1 MVSMKILTKDT
12 WQIIRQNWKNILL
25 FELLYRG
32 ITTSVY
38 MRLVSRGIRLALR
51 AAGYSY
57 LTPANIGNFLIR
69 PVTLLIFA
77 AVAFVGILI
86 LSLETAGLITAFQ
99 GSAYYQKLTPLHILW
114 GGLQKLK
121 DEMIKCNWRLPLF
134 LTVQYLL
141 IHLPFIMRTIVRYK
155 PANFIFQELKKQ
167 PVAVAFLVVLLI
179 FGILAV
185 IPRSLTAYGC
195 MIEQKHF
202 HSGVVRSW
210 QMTHKRK
217 WKISSLAMFW
227 ELAVILLAVAVY
239 AASVCA
245 AALCVVRFSRQ
256 NLAMAVLL
264 SSADR
269 LETGI
274 IYLASMLA
282 TVAVYAA
289 LSVAYYQYGNRRFHT
304 ERWDF
309 GYPARGS
316 MNRRTMAVILTAV
329 VGVGLFY
336 IYDLV
341 RNGSELSEELLIE
354 TEITA
359 HRGSSRTAPENTIPA
374 IEAAV
379 EEMADSVEIDV
390 QMTADGVVVLGHDAS
405 LKRVAG
411 VNRSIASMTFEE
423 LEKLDVGSWFSSEYA
438 GTRIPSLSEV
448 LELCSQKTSL
458 NIEIKYV
465 GKNSELPEKTAEMVR
480 EYGMENQCVIT
491 STNLSYLKRVKEAL
505 PEIRTG
511 YIISAAY
518 GNFYSSEDVDFIS
531 IRSGFVTSALMQNA
545 HEQGKAVYAWTVN
558 TKSELERLTLLGVDG
573 IITDR
578 PVLARE
584 IVYREEAT
592 ESLFEYL
599 KLVLR

>member
-1 MVSMKILTKDT
+1 MKILTKDT

-32 ITTSVY
+32 ITTPVY
-38 MRLVSRGIRLALR
+38 MRLVSRGIRLALQ

>member
-1 MVSMKILTKDT
+1 MKILTKDT

-32 ITTSVY
+32 ITTPVY

-57 LTPANIGNFLIR
+57 LTPANIGNFLIQ
-69 PVTLLIFA
+69 PVTLLAFA
-77 AVAFVGILI
+77 AAAFVGILI
-86 LSLETAGLITAFQ
+86 LSLETAGLVTAFQ

-114 GGLQKLK
+114 GGLQKMK
-121 DEMIKCNWRLPLF
+121 DEMEKRSWQLPLF
-134 LTVQYLL
+134 LAAQYLL
-141 IHLPFIMRTIVRYK
+141 IHLPFILRTIVRYK

-167 PVAVAFLVVLLI
+167 PVAVTFLIILLI

-185 IPRSLTAYGC
+185 IPRSLTVYGC

-217 WKISSLAMFW
+217 WRIASLAMFW
-227 ELAVILLAVAVY
+227 ELAVILLASAVY
-239 AASVCA
+239 AVSVCVA
-245 AALCVVRFSRQ
+245 AVCVVYFSRQ
-256 NLAMAVLL
+256 SLAMAVLL
-264 SSADR
+264 SAADR

-282 TVAVYAA
+282 FVMVFAA
-289 LSVAYYQYGNRRFHT
+289 LSVAYYQYGNRRFHAD
-304 ERWDF
+304 RWDF

-316 MNRRTMAVILTAV
+316 INRKTMAMVLAALLS
-329 VGVGLFY
+329 VGLFY

-359 HRGSSRTAPENTIPA
+359 HRGSSVTAPENTIPA
-374 IEAAV
+374 IEKAM

-390 QMTADGVVVLGHDAS
+390 QMTSDGVIVLGHDAS

-411 VNRSIASMTFEE
+411 VNRSIASMTFAQ
-423 LEKLDVGSWFSSEYA
+423 LEQLDVGSWFSKSYE
-438 GTRIPSLSEV
+438 GTRIPALSEV
-448 LELCSQKTSL
+448 LELCSQKIGL

-465 GKNSELPEKTAEMVR
+465 GKNSELPEKTAEMIKA
-480 EYGMENQCVIT
+480 YGMENQCVVT
-491 STNLSYLKRVKEAL
+491 STNLPYLRRVKAVL
-505 PEIRTG
+505 PEVRTG

-518 GNFYSSEDVDFIS
+518 GNFYSSEDIDFIS

-558 TKSELERLTLLGVDG
+558 SKSELERLTLLGVDG

>member
-1 MVSMKILTKDT
+1 MKILTKDT

-558 TKSELERLTLLGVDG
+558 SKSELERLTLLGVDG

>member
-1 MVSMKILTKDT
+1 MKILTKDT

-32 ITTSVY
+32 ITTPVY

-57 LTPANIGNFLIR
+57 LTPANIGNFLIQ
-69 PVTLLIFA
+69 PVTLLAFA
-77 AVAFVGILI
+77 AAAFVGILI
-86 LSLETAGLITAFQ
+86 LSLETAGLVTAFQ

-114 GGLQKLK
+114 GGLQKMK
-121 DEMIKCNWRLPLF
+121 DEMEKRNWQLPLF
-134 LTVQYLL
+134 LAAQYLL
-141 IHLPFIMRTIVRYK
+141 IHLPFILRTIVRYK

-167 PVAVAFLVVLLI
+167 PVAVTFLIILLI

-185 IPRSLTAYGC
+185 IPRSLTVYGC

-217 WKISSLAMFW
+217 WRIASLAMFW
-227 ELAVILLAVAVY
+227 ELAVILLASAVY
-239 AASVCA
+239 AVSVCVA
-245 AALCVVRFSRQ
+245 AVCVVYFSRQ
-256 NLAMAVLL
+256 SLAMAVLL
-264 SSADR
+264 SAADR

-274 IYLASMLA
+274 IYLASML
-282 TVAVYAA
+282 TFVMVFAA
-289 LSVAYYQYGNRRFHT
+289 LSVAYYQYGNRRFHA

-316 MNRRTMAVILTAV
+316 INRKTMAVVLAALL
-329 VGVGLFY
+329 GVGLFY

-359 HRGSSRTAPENTIPA
+359 HRGSSVTAPENTIPA
-374 IEAAV
+374 IEKAM

-390 QMTADGVVVLGHDAS
+390 QMTSDGVIVLGHDAS

-411 VNRSIASMTFEE
+411 VNRSIASMTFAQ
-423 LEKLDVGSWFSSEYA
+423 LEQLDVGSWFSKSYE
-438 GTRIPSLSEV
+438 GTRIPALSEV
-448 LELCSQKTSL
+448 LELCSQKIGL

-465 GKNSELPEKTAEMVR
+465 GKNSELPEKTAEMIKA
-480 EYGMENQCVIT
+480 YGMENQCVVT
-491 STNLSYLKRVKEAL
+491 STNLPYLRRVKAVL
-505 PEIRTG
+505 PEVRTG

-558 TKSELERLTLLGVDG
+558 SKSELERLTLLGVDG

>member
-1 MVSMKILTKDT
+1 MKILTKDT

-77 AVAFVGILI
+77 AMAFVGILI

-480 EYGMENQCVIT
+480 KYGMENQCVIT

>member
-1 MVSMKILTKDT
+1 MKILTKDT

-25 FELLYRG
+25 FEFLYRG
-32 ITTSVY
+32 ITTPVY

-57 LTPANIGNFLIR
+57 LTPANIGNFLIQ
-69 PVTLLIFA
+69 PVTLLAFA
-77 AVAFVGILI
+77 AAAFVGILI
-86 LSLETAGLITAFQ
+86 LSLETAGLVTAFQ

-114 GGLQKLK
+114 GGLQKMK
-121 DEMIKCNWRLPLF
+121 DEMEKRNWQLPLF
-134 LTVQYLL
+134 LAAQYLL
-141 IHLPFIMRTIVRYK
+141 IHLPFILRTIVRYK

-167 PVAVAFLVVLLI
+167 PVAVTFLIILLI

-185 IPRSLTAYGC
+185 IPRSLTVYGC

-217 WKISSLAMFW
+217 WRIASLAMFW
-227 ELAVILLAVAVY
+227 ELAVILLASAVY
-239 AASVCA
+239 AVSVCVA
-245 AALCVVRFSRQ
+245 AVCVVYFSRQ
-256 NLAMAVLL
+256 SLAMAVLL
-264 SSADR
+264 SAADR
-269 LETGI
+269 LETVI
-274 IYLASMLA
+274 IYLASML
-282 TVAVYAA
+282 TFVMVFAA
-289 LSVAYYQYGNRRFHT
+289 LSVAYYQYGNRRFHA

-316 MNRRTMAVILTAV
+316 INRKTMAVVLAALL
-329 VGVGLFY
+329 GVGLFY

-359 HRGSSRTAPENTIPA
+359 HRGSSVTAPENTIPA
-374 IEAAV
+374 IEKAM

-390 QMTADGVVVLGHDAS
+390 QMTSDGVIVLGHDAS

-411 VNRSIASMTFEE
+411 VNRSIASMTFAQ
-423 LEKLDVGSWFSSEYA
+423 LEQLDVGSWFSKSYE
-438 GTRIPSLSEV
+438 GTRIPALSEV
-448 LELCSQKTSL
+448 LELCSQKIGL

-465 GKNSELPEKTAEMVR
+465 GKNSELPEKTAEMIKA
-480 EYGMENQCVIT
+480 YGMENQCVVT
-491 STNLSYLKRVKEAL
+491 STNLPYLRRVKAVL
-505 PEIRTG
+505 PEVRTG

-518 GNFYSSEDVDFIS
+518 GNFYSSEDIDFIS

-558 TKSELERLTLLGVDG
+558 SKSELERLTLLGVDG

>member
-1 MVSMKILTKDT
+1 MKILTKDT

-359 HRGSSRTAPENTIPA
+359 HRGSSVTAPENTIPA
-374 IEAAV
+374 IEKAM

-390 QMTADGVVVLGHDAS
+390 QMTSDGVIVLGHDAS

-411 VNRSIASMTFEE
+411 VNRSIASMTFAQ
-423 LEKLDVGSWFSSEYA
+423 LEQLDVGSWFSKSYE
-438 GTRIPSLSEV
+438 GTRIPALSEV
-448 LELCSQKTSL
+448 LELCSQKIGL

-465 GKNSELPEKTAEMVR
+465 GKNSELPEKTAEMIKA
-480 EYGMENQCVIT
+480 YGMENQCVVT
-491 STNLSYLKRVKEAL
+491 STNLPYLRRVKAVL
-505 PEIRTG
+505 PEVRTG

-518 GNFYSSEDVDFIS
+518 GNFYSSEDIDFIS

-558 TKSELERLTLLGVDG
+558 SKSELERLTLLGVDG

>member
-1 MVSMKILTKDT
+1 MKILTKDT

-32 ITTSVY
+32 ITTPVY

-57 LTPANIGNFLIR
+57 LTPANIGNFLIQ
-69 PVTLLIFA
+69 PVTLLAFA
-77 AVAFVGILI
+77 AAAFVGILI
-86 LSLETAGLITAFQ
+86 LSLETAGLVTAFQ

-114 GGLQKLK
+114 GGLQKMK
-121 DEMIKCNWRLPLF
+121 DEMEKRNWQLPLF
-134 LTVQYLL
+134 LAAQYLL
-141 IHLPFIMRTIVRYK
+141 IHLPFILRTIVRYK

-167 PVAVAFLVVLLI
+167 PVAVTFLIILLI

-185 IPRSLTAYGC
+185 IPRSLTVYGC

-217 WKISSLAMFW
+217 WRIASLAMFW
-227 ELAVILLAVAVY
+227 ELAVILLASAVY
-239 AASVCA
+239 AVSVCVA
-245 AALCVVRFSRQ
+245 AVCVVYFSRQ
-256 NLAMAVLL
+256 SLAMAVLL
-264 SSADR
+264 SAADR

-282 TVAVYAA
+282 FVLVFAA
-289 LSVAYYQYGNRRFHT
+289 LSVAYYQYGNRRFHA

-316 MNRRTMAVILTAV
+316 INRKTLAV
-329 VGVGLFY
+329 VLAALLGVGLFY

-359 HRGSSRTAPENTIPA
+359 HRGSSVTAPENTIPA
-374 IEAAV
+374 IEKAM

-390 QMTADGVVVLGHDAS
+390 QMTSDGVIVLGHDAS

-411 VNRSIASMTFEE
+411 VNRSIASMTFAQ
-423 LEKLDVGSWFSSEYA
+423 LQQLDVGSWFSKSYE
-438 GTRIPSLSEV
+438 GTRIPALSEV
-448 LELCSQKTSL
+448 LELCSQKIGL

-465 GKNSELPEKTAEMVR
+465 GKNSDLPEKTAEMIKA
-480 EYGMENQCVIT
+480 YGMENQCVVT
-491 STNLSYLKRVKEAL
+491 STNLPYLRRVKEVL
-505 PEIRTG
+505 PEVRTG

-558 TKSELERLTLLGVDG
+558 SKSELERLTLLGVDG

>member
-1 MVSMKILTKDT
+1 MKILTKDT

-32 ITTSVY
+32 ITTPVY

-57 LTPANIGNFLIR
+57 LTPANIGNFLIQ
-69 PVTLLIFA
+69 PVTLLAFA
-77 AVAFVGILI
+77 AAAFVGILI
-86 LSLETAGLITAFQ
+86 LSLETAGLVTAFQ

-114 GGLQKLK
+114 GGLQKMK
-121 DEMIKCNWRLPLF
+121 DEMEKRNWQLPLF
-134 LTVQYLL
+134 LAAQYLL
-141 IHLPFIMRTIVRYK
+141 IHLPFILRTIVRYK

-167 PVAVAFLVVLLI
+167 PVAVTFLIILLI

-185 IPRSLTAYGC
+185 IPRSLTVYGC

-217 WKISSLAMFW
+217 WRIASLAMFW
-227 ELAVILLAVAVY
+227 ELAVILLASAVY
-239 AASVCA
+239 AVSVCVA
-245 AALCVVRFSRQ
+245 AVCVVYFSRQ
-256 NLAMAVLL
+256 SLAMAVLL
-264 SSADR
+264 SAADR

-282 TVAVYAA
+282 FVMVFAA
-289 LSVAYYQYGNRRFHT
+289 LSVAYYQYGNRRFHAD
-304 ERWDF
+304 RWDF

-316 MNRRTMAVILTAV
+316 INRKTMAMVLAV
-329 VGVGLFY
+329 LLGVGLFY

-359 HRGSSRTAPENTIPA
+359 HRGSSVSAPENTIPA
-374 IEAAV
+374 IEKAM

-390 QMTADGVVVLGHDAS
+390 QMTSDGVIVLGHDAS

-411 VNRSIASMTFEE
+411 VNRSIASMTFAQ
-423 LEKLDVGSWFSSEYA
+423 LEQLDVGSWFSKSYE
-438 GTRIPSLSEV
+438 GTRIPALSEV
-448 LELCSQKTSL
+448 LELCSQKIGL

-465 GKNSELPEKTAEMVR
+465 GKNSELPEKTAEMIKA
-480 EYGMENQCVIT
+480 YGMENQCVVT
-491 STNLSYLKRVKEAL
+491 STNLPYLRRVKAVL
-505 PEIRTG
+505 PEVRTG

-558 TKSELERLTLLGVDG
+558 SKSELERLTLLGVDG

>member
-1 MVSMKILTKDT
+1 MKILTKDT

-32 ITTSVY
+32 ITTPVY

-57 LTPANIGNFLIR
+57 LTPANIGNFLIQ
-69 PVTLLIFA
+69 PVTLLAFA
-77 AVAFVGILI
+77 VAAFVGILI
-86 LSLETAGLITAFQ
+86 LSLETAGLVTAFQ

-114 GGLQKLK
+114 GGLQKMK
-121 DEMIKCNWRLPLF
+121 DEMEKRNWQLPLF
-134 LTVQYLL
+134 LAAQYLL
-141 IHLPFIMRTIVRYK
+141 IHLPFILRTIVRYK

-167 PVAVAFLVVLLI
+167 PVAVTFLIILLI
-179 FGILAV
+179 FGILAM
-185 IPRSLTAYGC
+185 IPRSLTVYGC

-217 WKISSLAMFW
+217 WRIASLAMFW
-227 ELAVILLAVAVY
+227 ELAVILLASAVY
-239 AASVCA
+239 AVSVCVA
-245 AALCVVRFSRQ
+245 AVCVVYFSRQ
-256 NLAMAVLL
+256 SLAMAVLL
-264 SSADR
+264 SAADR

-274 IYLASMLA
+274 IYLASML
-282 TVAVYAA
+282 TFVMVFAA
-289 LSVAYYQYGNRRFHT
+289 LSVAYYQYGNRRFHA

-316 MNRRTMAVILTAV
+316 INRKTMAMVLAALLS
-329 VGVGLFY
+329 VGLFY

-359 HRGSSRTAPENTIPA
+359 HRGSSVTAPENTIPA
-374 IEAAV
+374 IEKAM

-390 QMTADGVVVLGHDAS
+390 QMTSDGVIVLGHDAS

-411 VNRSIASMTFEE
+411 VNRSIASMTFAQ
-423 LEKLDVGSWFSSEYA
+423 LEQLDVGSWFSKSYE
-438 GTRIPSLSEV
+438 GTRIPALSEV
-448 LELCSQKTSL
+448 LELCSQKIGL

-465 GKNSELPEKTAEMVR
+465 GKNSELPEKTAEMIKA
-480 EYGMENQCVIT
+480 YGMENQCVVT
-491 STNLSYLKRVKEAL
+491 STNLPYLRRVKAVL
-505 PEIRTG
+505 PEVRTG

-518 GNFYSSEDVDFIS
+518 GNFYSSEDIDFIS

-558 TKSELERLTLLGVDG
+558 SKSELERLTLLGVDG

>member
-1 MVSMKILTKDT
+1 MKILTKDT

-32 ITTSVY
+32 ITTPVY
-38 MRLVSRGIRLALR
+38 VRLVSRGIRLALR

-57 LTPANIGNFLIR
+57 LTPANIGNFLIQ
-69 PVTLLIFA
+69 PVTLLAFA
-77 AVAFVGILI
+77 AAAFVGILI
-86 LSLETAGLITAFQ
+86 LSLETAGLVTAFQ

-114 GGLQKLK
+114 GGLQKMK
-121 DEMIKCNWRLPLF
+121 DEMEKRNWQLPLF
-134 LTVQYLL
+134 LAAQYLL
-141 IHLPFIMRTIVRYK
+141 IHLPFILRTIVRYK

-167 PVAVAFLVVLLI
+167 PVAVTFLIILLI

-185 IPRSLTAYGC
+185 IPRSLTVYGC

-217 WKISSLAMFW
+217 WRIASLAMFW
-227 ELAVILLAVAVY
+227 ELAVILLASAVY
-239 AASVCA
+239 AVSVCVA
-245 AALCVVRFSRQ
+245 AVCVVYFSRQ
-256 NLAMAVLL
+256 SLAMAVLL
-264 SSADR
+264 SAADR

-282 TVAVYAA
+282 FVMVFAA
-289 LSVAYYQYGNRRFHT
+289 LSVAYYQYGNRRFHAD
-304 ERWDF
+304 RWDF

-316 MNRRTMAVILTAV
+316 INRKTMAMVLAALLS
-329 VGVGLFY
+329 VGLFY

-359 HRGSSRTAPENTIPA
+359 HRGSSVTAPENTIPA
-374 IEAAV
+374 IEKAM

-390 QMTADGVVVLGHDAS
+390 QMTSDGVIVLGHDAS

-411 VNRSIASMTFEE
+411 VNRSIASMTFAQ
-423 LEKLDVGSWFSSEYA
+423 LEQLDVGSWFSKSYE
-438 GTRIPSLSEV
+438 GTRIPALSEV
-448 LELCSQKTSL
+448 LELCSQKIGL

-465 GKNSELPEKTAEMVR
+465 GKNSELPEKTAEMIKA
-480 EYGMENQCVIT
+480 YGMENQCVVT
-491 STNLSYLKRVKEAL
+491 STNLPYLRRVKAVL
-505 PEIRTG
+505 PEVRTG

-518 GNFYSSEDVDFIS
+518 GNFYSSEDIDFIS

-558 TKSELERLTLLGVDG
+558 SKSELERLTLLGVDG

>member
-1 MVSMKILTKDT
+1 MKILTKDT

-32 ITTSVY
+32 ITTPVY

-57 LTPANIGNFLIR
+57 LTPANIGNFLIQ
-69 PVTLLIFA
+69 PVTLLAFA
-77 AVAFVGILI
+77 AAAFVGILI
-86 LSLETAGLITAFQ
+86 LSLETAGLVTAFQ

-114 GGLQKLK
+114 GGLQKMK
-121 DEMIKCNWRLPLF
+121 DEMEKRNWQLPLF
-134 LTVQYLL
+134 LAAQYLL
-141 IHLPFIMRTIVRYK
+141 IHLPCILRTIVRYK

-167 PVAVAFLVVLLI
+167 PVAVTFLIILLI

-185 IPRSLTAYGC
+185 IPRSLTVYGC

-217 WKISSLAMFW
+217 WRIASLAMFW
-227 ELAVILLAVAVY
+227 ELAVILLASAVY
-239 AASVCA
+239 AVSVCVA
-245 AALCVVRFSRQ
+245 AVCVVYFSRQ
-256 NLAMAVLL
+256 SLAMAVLL
-264 SSADR
+264 SAADR

-274 IYLASMLA
+274 IYLASML
-282 TVAVYAA
+282 TFVMVFAA
-289 LSVAYYQYGNRRFHT
+289 LSVAYYQYGNRRFHA

-316 MNRRTMAVILTAV
+316 INRKTMAVVLSALL
-329 VGVGLFY
+329 GVGLFY

-359 HRGSSRTAPENTIPA
+359 HRGSSVTAPENTIPA
-374 IEAAV
+374 IEKAM

-390 QMTADGVVVLGHDAS
+390 QMTSDGVIVLGHDAS

-411 VNRSIASMTFEE
+411 VNRSIASMTFAQ
-423 LEKLDVGSWFSSEYA
+423 LEQLDVGSWFSKSYE
-438 GTRIPSLSEV
+438 GTRIPALSEV
-448 LELCSQKTSL
+448 LELCSQKIGL

-465 GKNSELPEKTAEMVR
+465 GKNSELPEKTAEMIKA
-480 EYGMENQCVIT
+480 YGMENQCVVT
-491 STNLSYLKRVKEAL
+491 STNLPYLRRVKAVL
-505 PEIRTG
+505 PEVRTG

-518 GNFYSSEDVDFIS
+518 GNFYSSEDIDFIS

-558 TKSELERLTLLGVDG
+558 SKSELERLTLLGVDG

>member
-1 MVSMKILTKDT
+1 MKILTKDT

-32 ITTSVY
+32 ITTPVY

-57 LTPANIGNFLIR
+57 LTPANIGNFLIQ
-69 PVTLLIFA
+69 PVTLLAFA
-77 AVAFVGILI
+77 AAAFVGILI
-86 LSLETAGLITAFQ
+86 LSLETAGLVTAFQ

-114 GGLQKLK
+114 GGLQKMK
-121 DEMIKCNWRLPLF
+121 DEMEKRNWQLPLF
-134 LTVQYLL
+134 LAAQYLL
-141 IHLPFIMRTIVRYK
+141 IHLPFILRTIVRYK

-167 PVAVAFLVVLLI
+167 PVAVTFLIILLI

-185 IPRSLTAYGC
+185 IPRSLTVYGC

-217 WKISSLAMFW
+217 WRIASLAMFW
-227 ELAVILLAVAVY
+227 ELAVILLASAVY
-239 AASVCA
+239 AVSVCVA
-245 AALCVVRFSRQ
+245 AVYVVYFSRQ
-256 NLAMAVLL
+256 SLAMAVLL
-264 SSADR
+264 SAADR

-282 TVAVYAA
+282 FVMVFAA
-289 LSVAYYQYGNRRFHT
+289 LSVAYYQYGNRRFHAD
-304 ERWDF
+304 RWDF

-316 MNRRTMAVILTAV
+316 INRKTMAMVLAALLS
-329 VGVGLFY
+329 VGLFY

-359 HRGSSRTAPENTIPA
+359 HRGSSVTAPENTIPA
-374 IEAAV
+374 IEKAM

-390 QMTADGVVVLGHDAS
+390 QMTSDGVIVLGHDAS

-411 VNRSIASMTFEE
+411 VNRSIASMTFAQ
-423 LEKLDVGSWFSSEYA
+423 LEQLDVGSWFSKSYE
-438 GTRIPSLSEV
+438 GTRIPALSEV
-448 LELCSQKTSL
+448 LELCSQKIGL

-465 GKNSELPEKTAEMVR
+465 GKNSELPEKTAEMIKA
-480 EYGMENQCVIT
+480 YGMENQCVVT
-491 STNLSYLKRVKEAL
+491 STNLPYLRRVKAVL
-505 PEIRTG
+505 PEVRTG

-518 GNFYSSEDVDFIS
+518 GNFYSSEDIDFIS

-558 TKSELERLTLLGVDG
+558 SKSELERLTLLGVDG

>member
-1 MVSMKILTKDT
+1 MKILTKDT

-518 GNFYSSEDVDFIS
+518 GNVYSSEDVDFIS

>member
-1 MVSMKILTKDT
+1 MKILTKDT

-32 ITTSVY
+32 ITTPVY
-38 MRLVSRGIRLALR
+38 MRLVSRGIRLALK

-491 STNLSYLKRVKEAL
+491 STNLSYLKRVKEVL

-518 GNFYSSEDVDFIS
+518 GNFYSNEDVDFIS

-578 PVLARE
+578 PVLVRE

-592 ESLFEYL
+592 ESLLEYL

>member
-1 MVSMKILTKDT
+1 MKILTKDT
-12 WQIIRQNWKNILL
+12 WQIIRQNWKNSLL

>member
-1 MVSMKILTKDT
+1 MKILTKDT

-32 ITTSVY
+32 ITTPVY

-57 LTPANIGNFLIR
+57 LTPANIGNFLIQ
-69 PVTLLIFA
+69 PVTLLAFA
-77 AVAFVGILI
+77 AAAFVGILI
-86 LSLETAGLITAFQ
+86 LSLETAGLVTAFQ

-114 GGLQKLK
+114 GGLQKMK
-121 DEMIKCNWRLPLF
+121 DEMEKRNWQLPLF
-134 LTVQYLL
+134 LAAQYLL
-141 IHLPFIMRTIVRYK
+141 IHLPFILRTIVRYK

-167 PVAVAFLVVLLI
+167 PVAVTFLIILLI
-179 FGILAV
+179 FEILAV
-185 IPRSLTAYGC
+185 IPRSLTVYGC

-217 WKISSLAMFW
+217 WRIASLAMFW
-227 ELAVILLAVAVY
+227 ELAVILLASAVY
-239 AASVCA
+239 AVSVCVA
-245 AALCVVRFSRQ
+245 AVCVVYFSGQ
-256 NLAMAVLL
+256 SLAMAVLL
-264 SSADR
+264 SAADR

-274 IYLASMLA
+274 IYLASML
-282 TVAVYAA
+282 TFVMVFAA
-289 LSVAYYQYGNRRFHT
+289 LSVAYYQYGNRRFHA

-316 MNRRTMAVILTAV
+316 INRKTMAVVLAALL
-329 VGVGLFY
+329 GVGLFY

-359 HRGSSRTAPENTIPA
+359 HRGSSVTAPENTIPA
-374 IEAAV
+374 IEKAM

-390 QMTADGVVVLGHDAS
+390 QMTSDGVIVLGHDAS

-411 VNRSIASMTFEE
+411 VNRSIASMTFAQ
-423 LEKLDVGSWFSSEYA
+423 LEQLDVGSWFSKSYE
-438 GTRIPSLSEV
+438 GTRIPALSEV
-448 LELCSQKTSL
+448 LELCSQKIGL

-465 GKNSELPEKTAEMVR
+465 GKNSELPEKTAEMIKA
-480 EYGMENQCVIT
+480 YGMENQCVVT
-491 STNLSYLKRVKEAL
+491 STNLPYLRRVKAVL
-505 PEIRTG
+505 PEVRTG

-558 TKSELERLTLLGVDG
+558 SKSELERLTLLGVDG

>member
-1 MVSMKILTKDT
+1 MKILTKDT

-32 ITTSVY
+32 ITTPVY

-51 AAGYSY
+51 AAGHSY

-69 PVTLLIFA
+69 PVTLLAFA
-77 AVAFVGILI
+77 AAAFVGILI

-114 GGLQKLK
+114 GGLQKMK
-121 DEMIKCNWRLPLF
+121 DEMEKRNWQLPLF
-134 LTVQYLL
+134 LAAQYLL
-141 IHLPFIMRTIVRYK
+141 IHLPFILRTIVRYK

-167 PVAVAFLVVLLI
+167 PVAVTFLIILLI

-185 IPRSLTAYGC
+185 IPRSLTVYGC

-217 WKISSLAMFW
+217 WRIASLAMFW
-227 ELAVILLAVAVY
+227 ELAVILLASAVY
-239 AASVCA
+239 AVSVCVA
-245 AALCVVRFSRQ
+245 AVCVVYFSRQ
-256 NLAMAVLL
+256 SLAMAVLL
-264 SSADR
+264 SAADR

-282 TVAVYAA
+282 FVMVFAA
-289 LSVAYYQYGNRRFHT
+289 LSVAYYQYGNRRFHAD
-304 ERWDF
+304 RWDF

-316 MNRRTMAVILTAV
+316 INRKTMAMVLAALLS
-329 VGVGLFY
+329 VGLFY

-359 HRGSSRTAPENTIPA
+359 HRGSSVTAPENTIPA
-374 IEAAV
+374 IEKAM

-390 QMTADGVVVLGHDAS
+390 QMTSDGVIVLGHDAS

-411 VNRSIASMTFEE
+411 VNRSIASMTFAQ
-423 LEKLDVGSWFSSEYA
+423 LEQLDVGSWFSKSYE
-438 GTRIPSLSEV
+438 GTRIPALSEV
-448 LELCSQKTSL
+448 LELCSQKIGL

-465 GKNSELPEKTAEMVR
+465 GKNSELPEKTAEMIKA
-480 EYGMENQCVIT
+480 YGMENQCVVT
-491 STNLSYLKRVKEAL
+491 STNLPYLRRVKAVL
-505 PEIRTG
+505 PEVRTG

-558 TKSELERLTLLGVDG
+558 SKSELERLTLLGVDG

>member
-1 MVSMKILTKDT
+1 MKILTKDT

-32 ITTSVY
+32 ITTPVY

-57 LTPANIGNFLIR
+57 LTPVNIGNFLIQ
-69 PVTLLIFA
+69 PVTLLAFA
-77 AVAFVGILI
+77 AAAFVGILI
-86 LSLETAGLITAFQ
+86 LSLETAGLVTAFQ

-458 NIEIKYV
+458 NIEIIYV

-491 STNLSYLKRVKEAL
+491 STNLSYLKRVKVAL

-545 HEQGKAVYAWTVN
+545 HEQGKAVYAWTAN

>member
-1 MVSMKILTKDT
+1 MKILTKDT

-99 GSAYYQKLTPLHILW
+99 GSAYYPKLTPLHIRW

-448 LELCSQKTSL
+448 LELCSQKISL

>member
-1 MVSMKILTKDT
+1 MKILTKDT

-86 LSLETAGLITAFQ
+86 LPLETAGLITAFQ

>member
-1 MVSMKILTKDT
+1 MKILTKDT

-32 ITTSVY
+32 ITTPVY
-38 MRLVSRGIRLALR
+38 MRLISRGIRLALR

-57 LTPANIGNFLIR
+57 LTPANIGNFLIQ
-69 PVTLLIFA
+69 PVTLLTFA
-77 AVAFVGILI
+77 ALAFVGILI
-86 LSLETAGLITAFQ
+86 LSLETAGLITVFQ

-114 GGLQKLK
+114 GGLQKMK
-121 DEMIKCNWRLPLF
+121 DETAKHNWQLPLF
-134 LTVQYLL
+134 LTAQYLL
-141 IHLPFIMRTIVRYK
+141 IQLPFILRTIVRYK

-167 PVAVAFLVVLLI
+167 PVAVTFLLILLI

-217 WKISSLAMFW
+217 WKITSLAMFW
-227 ELAVILLAVAVY
+227 ELAVVLLAVAVY
-239 AASVCA
+239 AASVCIA
-245 AALCVVRFSRQ
+245 AVCVVRFSRQ

-264 SSADR
+264 SAADR

-282 TVAVYAA
+282 SVAVFGA

-309 GYPARGS
+309 GYPAKGS
-316 MNRRTMAVILTAV
+316 VNRKTMAVVLAASV
-329 VGVGLFY
+329 CVGLFY

-359 HRGSSRTAPENTIPA
+359 HRGSSTTAPENTIPA
-374 IEAAV
+374 IEAAM

-390 QMTADGVVVLGHDAS
+390 QMTSDGVIVLGHDAS

-423 LEKLDVGSWFSSEYA
+423 LEQLDVGSWFSESYA
-438 GTRIPSLSEV
+438 GTRVPALSEV
-448 LELCSQKTSL
+448 LELCSQKIGL

-465 GKNSELPEKTAEMVR
+465 GKNSELPEKTAEMIKA
-480 EYGMENQCVIT
+480 YGMENQCVVT
-491 STNLSYLKRVKEAL
+491 STNLPYLRRVKEVL
-505 PEIRTG
+505 PEVRTG

-518 GNFYSSEDVDFIS
+518 GNFYSSDDVDFIS

>member
-1 MVSMKILTKDT
+1 MKILTKDT

-239 AASVCA
+239 AASVGA

>member
-1 MVSMKILTKDT
+1 MKILTKDT

-239 AASVCA
+239 ASSVCA

>member
-1 MVSMKILTKDT
+1 MKILTKDT

-282 TVAVYAA
+282 TVVVYAA

>member
-1 MVSMKILTKDT
+1 MKILTKDT

-57 LTPANIGNFLIR
+57 LTPANIGNFLIQ

-480 EYGMENQCVIT
+480 EYGMENQCMIT

>member
-1 MVSMKILTKDT
+1 MKILTKDT

-32 ITTSVY
+32 ITTPVY

-57 LTPANIGNFLIR
+57 LTPANIGNFLIQ
-69 PVTLLIFA
+69 PVTLLAFA
-77 AVAFVGILI
+77 AAAFVGILI
-86 LSLETAGLITAFQ
+86 LSLETAGLVTAFQ

-114 GGLQKLK
+114 GGLQKMK
-121 DEMIKCNWRLPLF
+121 DEMEKRNWQLPLF
-134 LTVQYLL
+134 LAAQYLL
-141 IHLPFIMRTIVRYK
+141 IHLPFILRTIVRYK
-155 PANFIFQELKKQ
+155 PADFIFQELKKQ
-167 PVAVAFLVVLLI
+167 PVAVTFLIILLI

-185 IPRSLTAYGC
+185 IPRSLTVYGC

-217 WKISSLAMFW
+217 WRIASLAMFW
-227 ELAVILLAVAVY
+227 ELAVILLASAVY
-239 AASVCA
+239 AVSVCVA
-245 AALCVVRFSRQ
+245 AVCVVYFSRQ
-256 NLAMAVLL
+256 SLAMAVLL
-264 SSADR
+264 SAADR

-274 IYLASMLA
+274 IYLASML
-282 TVAVYAA
+282 TFVMVFAA
-289 LSVAYYQYGNRRFHT
+289 LSVAYYQYGNRRFHA

-316 MNRRTMAVILTAV
+316 INRKTMAVVLAALL
-329 VGVGLFY
+329 GVGLFY

-359 HRGSSRTAPENTIPA
+359 HRGSSVTAPENTIPA
-374 IEAAV
+374 IEKAM

-390 QMTADGVVVLGHDAS
+390 QMTSDGVIVLGHDAS

-411 VNRSIASMTFEE
+411 VNRSIASMTFAQ
-423 LEKLDVGSWFSSEYA
+423 LEQLDVGSWFSKSYE
-438 GTRIPSLSEV
+438 GTRIPALSEV
-448 LELCSQKTSL
+448 LELCSQKIGL

-465 GKNSELPEKTAEMVR
+465 GKNSELPEKTAEMIKA
-480 EYGMENQCVIT
+480 YGMENQCVVT
-491 STNLSYLKRVKEAL
+491 STNLPYLRRVKAVL
-505 PEIRTG
+505 PEVRTG

-518 GNFYSSEDVDFIS
+518 GNFYSSEDIDFIS

-558 TKSELERLTLLGVDG
+558 SKSELERLTLLGVDG

>member
-1 MVSMKILTKDT
+1 MKILTKDT

-167 PVAVAFLVVLLI
+167 PVAVAFLVVLLK

>member
-1 MVSMKILTKDT
+1 MKILTKDT

-32 ITTSVY
+32 ITTPVY

-86 LSLETAGLITAFQ
+86 LSLETAGLITVFQ

-114 GGLQKLK
+114 GGLQKMK
-121 DEMIKCNWRLPLF
+121 DEMEKRNWQLPLF
-134 LTVQYLL
+134 LAAQYLL
-141 IHLPFIMRTIVRYK
+141 IHLPFILRTIVRYK

-167 PVAVAFLVVLLI
+167 PVAVTFLIILLI

-185 IPRSLTAYGC
+185 IPRSLTVYGC

-217 WKISSLAMFW
+217 WRIASLAMFW
-227 ELAVILLAVAVY
+227 ELAVILLASAVY
-239 AASVCA
+239 AVSVCVA
-245 AALCVVRFSRQ
+245 AVCVVYFSRQ
-256 NLAMAVLL
+256 SLAMAVLL
-264 SSADR
+264 SAADR

-274 IYLASMLA
+274 IYLASML
-282 TVAVYAA
+282 TFVMVFAA
-289 LSVAYYQYGNRRFHT
+289 LSVAYYQYGNRRFHA

-316 MNRRTMAVILTAV
+316 INRKTMAVVLAALL
-329 VGVGLFY
+329 GVGLFY

-359 HRGSSRTAPENTIPA
+359 HRGSSVTAPENTIPA
-374 IEAAV
+374 IEKAM

-390 QMTADGVVVLGHDAS
+390 QMTSDGVIVLGHDAS

-411 VNRSIASMTFEE
+411 VNRSIASMTFAQ
-423 LEKLDVGSWFSSEYA
+423 LEQLDVGSWFSKSYE
-438 GTRIPSLSEV
+438 GTRIPALSEV
-448 LELCSQKTSL
+448 LELCSQKIGL

-465 GKNSELPEKTAEMVR
+465 GKNSELPEKTAEMIKA
-480 EYGMENQCVIT
+480 YGMENQCVVT
-491 STNLSYLKRVKEAL
+491 STNLPYLRRVKAVL
-505 PEIRTG
+505 PEVRTG

-518 GNFYSSEDVDFIS
+518 GNFYSSEDIDFIS

-558 TKSELERLTLLGVDG
+558 SKSELERLTLLGVDG

>member
-1 MVSMKILTKDT
+1 MKILTKDT

-227 ELAVILLAVAVY
+227 ELAMILLAVAVY

>member
-1 MVSMKILTKDT
+1 MKILTKDT

-423 LEKLDVGSWFSSEYA
+423 LEKLDVGSWFSSKYA

>member
-1 MVSMKILTKDT
+1 MKILTKDT

-558 TKSELERLTLLGVDG
+558 AKSELERLTLLGVDG

-578 PVLARE
+578 PVLALE

>member
-1 MVSMKILTKDT
+1 MKILTKDT

-448 LELCSQKTSL
+448 LELCSQKTGL

>member
-1 MVSMKILTKDT
+1 MKILTKDT

-32 ITTSVY
+32 TTTSVY

-558 TKSELERLTLLGVDG
+558 AKSELERLTLLGVDG

>member
-1 MVSMKILTKDT
+1 MKRLTKDT

-32 ITTSVY
+32 ITTPVY
-38 MRLVSRGIRLALR
+38 MRLVSRGIRLALK

-77 AVAFVGILI
+77 AVAFAGILL

-545 HEQGKAVYAWTVN
+545 HEQGKAVYAWTAN

>member
-1 MVSMKILTKDT
+1 MKILTKDT

-354 TEITA
+354 MEITA

>member
-1 MVSMKILTKDT
+1 MKILTKDT

-32 ITTSVY
+32 ITTPVY

-57 LTPANIGNFLIR
+57 LTPANIGNFLIQ
-69 PVTLLIFA
+69 PVTLLAFA
-77 AVAFVGILI
+77 AAAFVGILI
-86 LSLETAGLITAFQ
+86 LSLETAGLVTAFQ

-114 GGLQKLK
+114 GGLQKMK
-121 DEMIKCNWRLPLF
+121 DEMEKRNWQLPLF
-134 LTVQYLL
+134 LAAQYLL
-141 IHLPFIMRTIVRYK
+141 IHLPFILRTIVRYK

-167 PVAVAFLVVLLI
+167 PVAVTFLIILLI
-179 FGILAV
+179 FGILSV
-185 IPRSLTAYGC
+185 IPRSLTVYGC

-217 WKISSLAMFW
+217 WRIASLAMFW
-227 ELAVILLAVAVY
+227 ELAVILLASAVY
-239 AASVCA
+239 AVSVCVA
-245 AALCVVRFSRQ
+245 AVCVVYFSRQ
-256 NLAMAVLL
+256 SLAMAVLL
-264 SSADR
+264 SAADR

-274 IYLASMLA
+274 IYLASML
-282 TVAVYAA
+282 TFVMVFAA
-289 LSVAYYQYGNRRFHT
+289 LSVAYYQYGNSRFHA

-316 MNRRTMAVILTAV
+316 INRKTMAVVLAALL
-329 VGVGLFY
+329 GVGLFY

-359 HRGSSRTAPENTIPA
+359 HRGSSVTAPENTIPA
-374 IEAAV
+374 IEKAM

-390 QMTADGVVVLGHDAS
+390 QMTSDGVIVLGHDAS

-411 VNRSIASMTFEE
+411 VNRSIASMTFAQ
-423 LEKLDVGSWFSSEYA
+423 LEQLDVGSWFSKSYE
-438 GTRIPSLSEV
+438 GTRIPALSEV
-448 LELCSQKTSL
+448 LELCSQKIGL

-465 GKNSELPEKTAEMVR
+465 GKNSELPEKTAEMIKA
-480 EYGMENQCVIT
+480 YGMENQCVVT
-491 STNLSYLKRVKEAL
+491 STNLPYLRRVKAVL
-505 PEIRTG
+505 PEVRTG

-518 GNFYSSEDVDFIS
+518 GNFYSSEDIDFIS

-558 TKSELERLTLLGVDG
+558 SKSELERLTLLGVDG

>member
-1 MVSMKILTKDT
+1 MKILTKDT

-32 ITTSVY
+32 ITTPVY

-57 LTPANIGNFLIR
+57 LTPANIGNFLIQ
-69 PVTLLIFA
+69 PVTLLAFA
-77 AVAFVGILI
+77 AAAFVGILI
-86 LSLETAGLITAFQ
+86 LSLETAGLVTAFQ
-99 GSAYYQKLTPLHILW
+99 GSAYYQKLTPLHILL
-114 GGLQKLK
+114 GGLQKMK
-121 DEMIKCNWRLPLF
+121 DEMEKRNWQLPLF
-134 LTVQYLL
+134 LAAQYLL
-141 IHLPFIMRTIVRYK
+141 IHLPFILRTIVRYK

-167 PVAVAFLVVLLI
+167 PVAVTFLIILLI
-179 FGILAV
+179 FGIMAV
-185 IPRSLTAYGC
+185 IPRSLTVYGC

-217 WKISSLAMFW
+217 WRITSLAMFW
-227 ELAVILLAVAVY
+227 ELAVILLASAVY
-239 AASVCA
+239 AVSVCVA
-245 AALCVVRFSRQ
+245 AVCVVYFSRQ
-256 NLAMAVLL
+256 SLAMAVLL
-264 SSADR
+264 SAADR

-282 TVAVYAA
+282 FVMVFAA
-289 LSVAYYQYGNRRFHT
+289 LSVAYYQYGNRRFHAD
-304 ERWDF
+304 RWDF

-316 MNRRTMAVILTAV
+316 INRKTMAMVLAALL
-329 VGVGLFY
+329 GVGLFY

-359 HRGSSRTAPENTIPA
+359 HRGSSVTAPENTIPA
-374 IEAAV
+374 IEKAM

-390 QMTADGVVVLGHDAS
+390 QMTSDGVIVLGHDAS

-411 VNRSIASMTFEE
+411 VNRSIASMTFAQ
-423 LEKLDVGSWFSSEYA
+423 LEQLDVGSWFSKSYE
-438 GTRIPSLSEV
+438 GTRIPALSEV
-448 LELCSQKTSL
+448 LELCSQKIGL

-465 GKNSELPEKTAEMVR
+465 GKNSELPEKTAEMIKA
-480 EYGMENQCVIT
+480 YGMENQCVVT
-491 STNLSYLKRVKEAL
+491 STNLPYLRRVKAVL
-505 PEIRTG
+505 PEVRTG

-518 GNFYSSEDVDFIS
+518 GNFYSSEDIDFIS

-558 TKSELERLTLLGVDG
+558 SKSELERLTLLGVDG

>member
-1 MVSMKILTKDT
+1 MKILTKDT

-239 AASVCA
+239 AAAVCA

>member
-1 MVSMKILTKDT
+1 MKILTKDT

-359 HRGSSRTAPENTIPA
+359 HRGSSRTVPENTIPA

-423 LEKLDVGSWFSSEYA
+423 LEKLDVGSWFSSKYA